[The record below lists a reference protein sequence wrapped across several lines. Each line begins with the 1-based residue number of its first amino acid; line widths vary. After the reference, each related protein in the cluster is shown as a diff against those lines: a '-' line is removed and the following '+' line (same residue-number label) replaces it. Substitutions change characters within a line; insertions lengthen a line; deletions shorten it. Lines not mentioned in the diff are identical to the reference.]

1 MARSKSKKKAVV
13 KETAPPVAAAADDED
28 GTMTED
34 ESLNHKNED
43 GDVPMD
49 TEDDIPDI
57 VDKDSD
63 DDDKDDDHDIATTKQ
78 KIDDKT
84 TKKKDEKKLVNKEGT
99 DTTATPIPFMDTF
112 YLLSSE
118 ESSTQRAI
126 AARDLINYC
135 FPPPPP
141 SKDSKDDEQVN
152 YKDAAYALTRLF
164 NGLCTGRAASRQGFA
179 SCLSSFIRVSY
190 PHLKDVLKEDTT
202 TATANNNQ
210 SSSSNEEHPAMI
222 IRKKLLS
229 TTDFLTPSDQDAKG
243 GGGKKNK
250 FGGTTGKMKGMEERD
265 HVFGRLFGILA
276 IVRSGTLSM
285 SDFPK
290 EVSPYNATYLFDSDR
305 KKREKEI

>member
-1 MARSKSKKKAVV
+1 MARSKSKKKAVA
-13 KETAPPVAAAADDED
+13 KETAPPVAAANED

-34 ESLNHKNED
+34 ESLHDKNED

-63 DDDKDDDHDIATTKQ
+63 DDDKDDDNDIATTKQ
-78 KIDDKT
+78 KIDDNKN
-84 TKKKDEKKLVNKEGT
+84 TKKKDKKKLVNKEGT

-135 FPPPPP
+135 FPPPPPP

-190 PHLKDVLKEDTT
+190 PHLKDVLKEDTST
-202 TATANNNQ
+202 TTTANNDQ
-210 SSSSNEEHPAMI
+210 SNDEHPAMI

-243 GGGKKNK
+243 GKKNK
-250 FGGTTGKMKGMEERD
+250 FGGIGKMKGMEERD

-290 EVSPYNATYLFDSDR
+290 EVSPYKCFHL
-305 KKREKEI
+305 I

>member
-13 KETAPPVAAAADDED
+13 KENVPPPVAAADEDD

-34 ESLNHKNED
+34 ESLHDKNE
-43 GDVPMD
+43 DVPMD
-49 TEDDIPDI
+49 TAE
-57 VDKDSD
+57 
-63 DDDKDDDHDIATTKQ
+63 DDKDDDDIATTKQ
-78 KIDDKT
+78 KIDGKN
-84 TKKKDEKKLVNKEGT
+84 TKKKDKNKLVNKGGI
-99 DTTATPIPFMDTF
+99 DTTATTIPFMDTF

-118 ESSTQRAI
+118 ESPTQRAI

-135 FPPPPP
+135 FPP
-141 SKDSKDDEQVN
+141 SSAKDSEEDDKQVN
-152 YKDAAYALTRLF
+152 YKDAAYALTRLL

-202 TATANNNQ
+202 IANNDQ
-210 SSSSNEEHPAMI
+210 ISGSNEEHPAMV
-222 IRKKLLS
+222 IRKKLLA

-243 GGGKKNK
+243 GGGGKKNK
-250 FGGTTGKMKGMEERD
+250 FGGAGKMKGMEERD
-265 HVFGRLFGILA
+265 HVFGRLFGVLA

-290 EVSPYNATYLFDSDR
+290 EVSVYNLS
-305 KKREKEI
+305 I

>member
-1 MARSKSKKKAVV
+1 MARSKSKKKAVA
-13 KETAPPVAAAADDED
+13 KETAPPVAAANED

-34 ESLNHKNED
+34 ESLHDKNED

-63 DDDKDDDHDIATTKQ
+63 DDDKDDDNDIATTKQ
-78 KIDDKT
+78 KIDDNKN
-84 TKKKDEKKLVNKEGT
+84 TKKKDKKKLVNKEGT

-135 FPPPPP
+135 FPPPLA
-141 SKDSKDDEQVN
+141 KDSNDDEQVN

-190 PHLKDVLKEDTT
+190 PHLKDVLKEDTST
-202 TATANNNQ
+202 TTTANNDQ
-210 SSSSNEEHPAMI
+210 SNDEHPAMI

-290 EVSPYNATYLFDSDR
+290 EVSPYKCFHL
-305 KKREKEI
+305 I